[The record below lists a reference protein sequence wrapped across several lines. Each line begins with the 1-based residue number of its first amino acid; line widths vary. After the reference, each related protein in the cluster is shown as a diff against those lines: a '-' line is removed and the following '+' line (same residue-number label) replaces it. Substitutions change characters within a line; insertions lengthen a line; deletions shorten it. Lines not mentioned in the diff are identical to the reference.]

1 MSELAEQVR
10 AERAES
16 HSTELDID
24 IAGVRLS
31 GWLHQVQDDGLLRWR
46 PATLS
51 AVDGILLWLEH
62 WCTAAPAAPARAA
75 CMAAR
80 IPLGALPRWR
90 QKSTGA
96 AGGTAGGLSARSE
109 SAAAVAEQERL
120 GVAKSVLSAGN
131 AGNRLGGRSAN

>member
-10 AERAES
+10 AERAQS
-16 HSTELDID
+16 HSLELDID

-62 WCTAAPAAPARAA
+62 LVVLLCRRHRREPHVWPQRTPP
-75 CMAAR
+75 
-80 IPLGALPRWR
+80 GALPRWR
-90 QKSTGA
+90 QKRRR
-96 AGGTAGGLSARSE
+96 RSWRNCWR
-109 SAAAVAEQERL
+109 AINAVQ
-120 GVAKSVLSAGN
+120 
-131 AGNRLGGRSAN
+131 